1 MKTKSINIVVENNNK
16 IEVKDGKVWLLF
28 WNNITKD
35 FTKIP
40 SNQKINDIVK
50 EFNIKTKKTQ
60 ITINEVI
67 YRGGNHQARIMDLL
81 KKYDKES
88 YLPYDHHRIENI
100 KKFGLT
106 TQEEEEEDD
115 YLPQEL
121 NNYHQGII
129 YKPNKTL
136 GIGPCAYW
144 ERI

>member
-1 MKTKSINIVVENNNK
+1 MKAKSINIVVENNNE

-50 EFNIKTKKTQ
+50 KFNIKTKKTQ

-88 YLPYDHHRIENI
+88 YLAYDHHRIENI

>member
-1 MKTKSINIVVENNNK
+1 MKAKSINIVVENNNE

-88 YLPYDHHRIENI
+88 YLAYDHHRIENI